1 MIDTPATHTN
11 PQDAANYRGIL
22 QSSVVFRDLSP
33 AIVELILRQGLIL
46 EAKKGDLVSFENMPG
61 GIGLYVVLEG
71 KVDVFRAKAPDS
83 MTTGPSQTHLN
94 TLLPGHCFGEY
105 SLLDGQHTSASAMTL
120 ESSRLFFLPRGVFL
134 KLIDSNHEAGKII
147 YRNLLQF
154 LIPRLRQKDEELN
167 ARR

>member
-1 MIDTPATHTN
+1 MTGNLGAHMN
-11 PQDAANYRGIL
+11 PQDVANYRGIL
-22 QSSVVFRDLSP
+22 QSSVVFR
-33 AIVELILRQGLIL
+33 ELPLAVIEQVLKQGLIL

-71 KVDVFRAKAPDS
+71 KVDVFRARGPDAIAIKP
-83 MTTGPSQTHLN
+83 GQTYLN

-105 SLLDGQHTSASAMTL
+105 SLLDGQLTSASAMTL
-120 ESSRLFFLPRGVFL
+120 ESSRLFFLPRGAFL
-134 KLIDSNHEAGKII
+134 KLADSNHEAGKII

-154 LIPRLRQKDEELN
+154 LILRLRQKDEELN